1 MTSTVATERRQ
12 PAPGA
17 GITSIAT
24 RVRDR
29 AAETPD
35 VVAMRE
41 KLFGVWQE
49 VTWAQYWTNVLD
61 AAHGLLAL
69 GVEPGDH
76 VAIQSENRQEW
87 LYTDLATVAVRAATT
102 GLYPTNPTAEVAY
115 LLADS
120 RAKVIVS
127 EDQEQVDKVLSAI
140 DDLPDLERIIYVE
153 PRGIR
158 NRYDHPALMSW
169 DELIEI
175 GREHAAAHPH
185 AVADR
190 MAAARSDDV
199 ATLIYTSGT
208 TGPPKGAMLTI
219 ANIEFAVQTLVEGG
233 GFTSPPPSPARSDP
247 VVPAAVPCR

>member
-102 GLYPTNPTAEVAY
+102 GL
-115 LLADS
+115 
-120 RAKVIVS
+120 
-127 EDQEQVDKVLSAI
+127 
-140 DDLPDLERIIYVE
+140 
-153 PRGIR
+153 
-158 NRYDHPALMSW
+158 
-169 DELIEI
+169 
-175 GREHAAAHPH
+175 
-185 AVADR
+185 
-190 MAAARSDDV
+190 
-199 ATLIYTSGT
+199 
-208 TGPPKGAMLTI
+208 
-219 ANIEFAVQTLVEGG
+219 
-233 GFTSPPPSPARSDP
+233 
-247 VVPAAVPCR
+247 